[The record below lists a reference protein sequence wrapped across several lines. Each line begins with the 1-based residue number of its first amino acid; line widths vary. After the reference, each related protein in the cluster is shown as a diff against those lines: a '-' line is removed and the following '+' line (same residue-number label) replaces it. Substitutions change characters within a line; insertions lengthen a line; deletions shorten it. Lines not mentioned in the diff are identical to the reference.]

1 MVLEIERIKNKIREK
16 NYGKNFC
23 MFVFGMTFSSIS
35 VSVFFNPNNI
45 VTTGSTGLAILLNK
59 FINIDLSLLILVLS
73 SILLVL
79 DFGVFGIEHGTKNIL
94 GTILYPIFI
103 KATSLI
109 ADIVYFNN
117 TSLFL
122 LILVG
127 GVFSG
132 IGFGL
137 VKKSGYSLGGF
148 YTLYDLFNKRF
159 RISIGKA
166 NLICNMTIIIASL
179 FIFGLDKCI
188 YAFIGLYVSSYVGDR
203 IMIGISRNKA
213 FYIVTS
219 KPNLIKDYIVNN
231 LNRTVTV
238 VNAKG
243 GYSDRK
249 KKMLLCVMPTK
260 EYNIVK
266 EIIIEI
272 DNKAFFLITDSYYVS
287 K

>member
-1 MVLEIERIKNKIREK
+1 MVLEIKKIKNRIKEK
-16 NYGKNFC
+16 NYWKNFC
-23 MFVFGMTFSSIS
+23 MFILGMTFSAIS
-35 VSVFFNPNNI
+35 VCVFFTPNDV
-45 VTTGSTGLAILLNK
+45 VTTGSTGLAIILNE
-59 FINIDLSLLILVLS
+59 FINIDLSLIILSLS

-79 DFGVFGIEHGTKNIL
+79 DFGVFGIEHGSKNIL
-94 GTILYPIFI
+94 GTILFPVFI
-103 KATSLI
+103 KASSLLTNYI
-109 ADIVYFNN
+109 YFKN

-148 YTLYDLFNKRF
+148 YTLYDILNKNF
-159 RISIGKA
+159 KISIGKA
-166 NLICNMTIIIASL
+166 NLICNMTIILASL

-188 YAFIGLYVSSYVGDR
+188 YAFIGLYVASYVGDR

-219 KPNLIKDYIVNN
+219 KPSLIKDYIFNN
-231 LNRTVTV
+231 LNRTVTI

-243 GYSDRK
+243 GYSDKK
-249 KKMLLCVMPTK
+249 KKMLLCVMPTR

-266 EIIIEI
+266 EVIREI